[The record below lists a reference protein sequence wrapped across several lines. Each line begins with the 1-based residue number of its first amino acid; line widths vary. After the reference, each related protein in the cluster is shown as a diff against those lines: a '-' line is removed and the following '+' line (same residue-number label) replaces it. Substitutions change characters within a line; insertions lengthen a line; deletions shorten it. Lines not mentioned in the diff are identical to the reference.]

1 MVFHIIPHHL
11 STIQIFFKRAFDL
24 LFSSIGLIVAAI
36 PMAFIALAIKIFDP
50 GPVFYK
56 QVRLTKDCLLYTS
69 SPGRL
74 PSWVRIIGVKAL
86 KSHQRSSSSLL
97 RFISNRVV

>member
-1 MVFHIIPHHL
+1 MYGFRVVKTVVMRAKCAMVSASPSNCQL
-11 STIQIFFKRAFDL
+11 
-24 LFSSIGLIVAAI
+24 
-36 PMAFIALAIKIFDP
+36 
-50 GPVFYK
+50 
-56 QVRLTKDCLLYTS
+56 